1 MQICFR
7 KYLFLWFC
15 LYFDY
20 TAEAAVWGGC
30 PPGRVGL
37 IWEMP
42 LTLVPPFAQITSGPF
57 LSRFNLLFCSGG
69 LFFLTFAQI
78 TCGLGSGTLFFLSHF
93 NLLFCFWP
101 EYFYNT
107 EEWLLSPY
115 LFSDHSCA
123 MWQNEWANEWPAH
136 VTLFSQEIIPKRT
149 VINWIGNLT
158 LTFLFPFTSFESSLA
173 GRSLTIT
180 LHIFTHSPLA
190 LARLRQQFGISAGL
204 FLACLLFLIIFKLN
218 KNEFNLIELNLI

>member
-1 MQICFR
+1 MSASQI
-7 KYLFLWFC
+7 LFMFLTVYC
-15 LYFDY
+15 
-20 TAEAAVWGGC
+20 TAEA
-30 PPGRVGL
+30 
-37 IWEMP
+37 
-42 LTLVPPFAQITSGPF
+42 
-57 LSRFNLLFCSGG
+57 
-69 LFFLTFAQI
+69 
-78 TCGLGSGTLFFLSHF
+78 GLGLVAPREGRPNLGNALHFGPHLPRSHVDHFCPVSIYFSVLEDSFFEHLHRSHVDRGPGHCFLSHF

-101 EYFYNT
+101 KYFYNT

-136 VTLFSQEIIPKRT
+136 VTLFSQEIIPKWT
-149 VINWIGNLT
+149 VINWIWNLT